1 MTVDELKDNLF
12 AAITGDT
19 PQEPLTPYDL
29 FSPNGD
35 VTARADIN
43 RLLNY
48 ESRMEAT
55 RESPDLIHQYYTD
68 SSTGQPSPAPFH
80 AKGELQ
86 LVPSYYNMGKG
97 GGFGPS
103 ADYTAFGIC
112 LKQTRACSV
121 AELDV
126 VCSVVRSMED
136 IDMACLEE
144 SKRFGSKRVELRH
157 STTPQRS
164 SSSPECPARRPALVL
179 TAPKLWPSSRPR
191 PSLRPRTPSQPSK
204 GWTDRPRVPLRSQ
217 QSLRRIVGSI
227 FSAFSMT
234 LSELLVNGRC

>member
-86 LVPSYYNMGKG
+86 LVPSYYNMEKG

-144 SKRFGSKRVELRH
+144 SKRFGSKRVELPPFNDTSKELIIARM
-157 STTPQRS
+157 SRAEACFGANGTEVMAKFTPPPQ
-164 SSSPECPARRPALVL
+164 PPAPDTKPAIKRLD
-179 TAPKLWPSSRPR
+179 R
-191 PSLRPRTPSQPSK
+191 PSEGTTEIAAIATTNRRLDLLRVL
-204 GWTDRPRVPLRSQ
+204 DD
-217 QSLRRIVGSI
+217 
-227 FSAFSMT
+227 F
-234 LSELLVNGRC
+234 E